1 MADVDVVW
9 TGASFCEASS
19 CAEWAAVPGGVL
31 LRSSNDPGRTILLTG
46 AEFAVLVR
54 AAREGEIVV
63 GEE

>member
-31 LRSSNDPGRTILLTG
+31 LRSSDRPDQHITLTDEEL
-46 AEFAVLVR
+46 ATLVR
-54 AAREGEIVV
+54 AYERGEVV
-63 GEE
+63 AQ